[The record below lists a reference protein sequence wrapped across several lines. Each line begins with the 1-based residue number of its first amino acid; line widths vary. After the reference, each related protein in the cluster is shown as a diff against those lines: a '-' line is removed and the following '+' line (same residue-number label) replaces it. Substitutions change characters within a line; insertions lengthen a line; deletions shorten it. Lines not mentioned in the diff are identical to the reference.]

1 MSFKPLLYLITLSL
15 LSLLSLLFVPFA
27 AVQAQESIPILSGTV
42 LDPDGAAVPRAVV
55 ILLGGDGAELDRTLA
70 SGEGRFTFIV
80 ESTGPFRVRV
90 ELVGFATKEMAVTT
104 GDNIAV
110 TLDLAPVEERVVVTA
125 TRTSAPTAQLGATT
139 TVYTREDIAARNAV
153 TLSDLLRT
161 MPGSSLVRTGG
172 HGTLTSLF
180 VRGAESNHNKI
191 LLDGIPLNGPGGE
204 FFLSNLTLSNIERV
218 EVVRGPQSAL
228 FGSDAIGDVVQLFTA
243 QSSSE
248 TAQPGFTVSF
258 EGGNRGTWQGR
269 GGMSGVA
276 NPSVEGAGRMD
287 YSTEWARFF
296 TDNREPNNT
305 FSNTSISGNL
315 GYALTDSTSLRAI
328 FRSEKGEVGTPD
340 ATAFEVPDLT
350 AHSTR
355 WTGTGALTLRTQA
368 SERWEQRLT
377 YGFAETRTVSQDL
390 VADKPFDFLFD
401 SLNVQKRH
409 HVSYQGDARVG
420 SLNESSGQHLFT
432 FVGEWEGERGFFGDR
447 LDPATVA
454 NASRDNFG
462 GVVQHQGLWDRFSLT
477 SGIRLENNASFGFAV
492 VPRVTAAYFVR
503 KAGDALGATKLKF
516 NLGLGIKE
524 PTFVESFSRNPFFL
538 GNPDLEQERSRSVEM
553 GVEQRFARDRVKLEV
568 NLFHTQFR
576 DLIQF
581 QIVDFTTFEG
591 SFFNVQRATAKGG
604 ETVFEFVPVRGLR
617 TRGTYTFL
625 DTWSSATE
633 RPLLRRA
640 KHSGTAEV
648 IWSRERLTVASTTM
662 FVGKREDSNFLAF
675 GQNTN
680 PGYVRWDLTGSFRS
694 SHRMTYFAV
703 VENLLNDEYMEAL
716 GFPALKRMF
725 RMGARVEF

>member
-1 MSFKPLLYLITLSL
+1 MSFKPFPYLVVLSL
-15 LSLLSLLFVPFA
+15 FFIPVA
-27 AVQAQESIPILSGTV
+27 AVQGQVSVSNLSGTV
-42 LDPDGAAVPRAVV
+42 LDPAGAAVPRAVV

-70 SGEGRFTFIV
+70 SGEGKFAFTV
-80 ESTGPFRVRV
+80 DSTGPLRVRV
-90 ELVGFATKEMAVTT
+90 ELVGFASKELAATA
-104 GDNIAV
+104 GENITV
-110 TLDLAPVEERVVVTA
+110 TLELAPVEERVVVTA

-139 TVYTREDIAARNAV
+139 TVYTREDIEARNAV
-153 TLSDLLRT
+153 TLSDLLRS
-161 MPGSSLVRTGG
+161 MPGSALVRTGG

-191 LLDGIPLNGPGGE
+191 LLDGVPLNGPGGE
-204 FFLSNLTLSNIERV
+204 FFLSNLTVSNIERV

-228 FGSDAIGDVVQLFTA
+228 FGSDAIGDVVQLFTR
-243 QSSSE
+243 QSSAE
-248 TAQPGFTVSF
+248 TPQPAFHVSF
-258 EGGNRGTWQGR
+258 EGGNRSTWQGR
-269 GGMSGVA
+269 SGMSGVA
-276 NPSVEGAGRMD
+276 NPSVEGAGRLD
-287 YSTEWARFF
+287 YSAEWARFF
-296 TDNREPNNT
+296 SDNREVNNT
-305 FSNTSISGNL
+305 FSNTSVSGNL
-315 GYALTDSTSLRAI
+315 GYALTESTTLRAI
-328 FRSEKGEVGTPD
+328 LRSEKGEVGTPD
-340 ATAFEVPDLT
+340 ATAFDVPDLT
-350 AHSTR
+350 ARSTR

-377 YGFAETRTVSQDL
+377 YGFAETRQVSQDL

-401 SLNVQKRH
+401 SLDVQKRH
-409 HVSYQGDARVG
+409 HLSYQGDARLG
-420 SLNESSGQHLFT
+420 SLGKSSGQHLFT

-447 LDPATVA
+447 LDPATA
-454 NASRDNFG
+454 GNARRDNFG

-477 SGIRLENNASFGFAV
+477 SGIRLENNDSFGFAA

-503 KAGDALGATKLKF
+503 KTGDALGSTKLKF

-538 GNPDLEQERSRSVEM
+538 GNPDLEQERSRSFEA
-553 GVEQRFARDRVKLEV
+553 GIEQRFAGDRAKLEL

-604 ETVFEFVPVRGLR
+604 EAILDYVPVAGLR

-633 RPLLRRA
+633 RPLLRRP

-648 IWSRERLTVASTTM
+648 SWSRKRLTVASTTM

-675 GQNTN
+675 GQTTN
-680 PGYVRWDLTGSFRS
+680 PGYVRWDLTGSVRAS
-694 SHRMTYFAV
+694 RRMTYFAI
-703 VENLLNDEYMEAL
+703 VENLLNDDYMEAL

-725 RMGARVEF
+725 RLGARVEF